1 MDAVEKAVSLS
12 EKIEICTSSFEDLNV
27 KVQTMSFS
35 PIDSEYITMNY
46 LLFRAG
52 RQSKQWVHVVIS
64 LFDYDGKIIQ
74 IGESTLFELK
84 KRNLPYVGN
93 VFIRLEMPYDQVAKV
108 GVYLQEC

>member
-1 MDAVEKAVSLS
+1 MDAIEKAASLS

-46 LLFRAG
+46 LLFHAG

-74 IGESTLFELK
+74 IGESVQFELK

-93 VFIRLEMPYDQVAKV
+93 VLIKLKTPYNKIAKV

>member
-1 MDAVEKAVSLS
+1 
-12 EKIEICTSSFEDLNV
+12 
-27 KVQTMSFS
+27 MSFS

-74 IGESTLFELK
+74 IGESTQFELK
-84 KRNLPYVGN
+84 NE
-93 VFIRLEMPYDQVAKV
+93 I
-108 GVYLQEC
+108 YLMLGMYLSDSKCLMTK

>member
-35 PIDSEYITMNY
+35 PIDSEYNTMNY

-74 IGESTLFELK
+74 IEESTQFELK

-93 VFIRLEMPYDQVAKV
+93 VIIRLKMLYDQVAKV